1 MGLVKVHLERQQA
14 AFHFR
19 ATNADGFSID
29 IDDGTAYEDGKGH
42 GVGPMQLLM
51 MAIGGCSGVDVVS
64 ILQKGR
70 QEIESFTIDVQG
82 HKPDGVSPSVYDHIE
97 VVFHLTGKVDPAKVQ
112 RAVDLSLG
120 KYCSVSRILEKTA
133 TIEYRFTVNGVE
145 EGKGTVTPPD
155 EA

>member
-14 AFHFR
+14 DFHFR
-19 ATNADGFSID
+19 ATNADGLSID
-29 IDDGTAYEDGKGH
+29 IDDATAYEDGKGH

-70 QEIESFTIDVQG
+70 QEIDSFSIDVQG
-82 HKPDGVSPSVYDHIE
+82 RKPDGVSPSVYERIDVH
-97 VVFHLTGKVDPAKVQ
+97 FHLTGAVDPAKVQ

-133 TIEYRFTVNGVE
+133 TIAYRFTVNGVE
-145 EGKGTVTPPD
+145 EGSGTIDSP
-155 EA
+155 A

>member
-1 MGLVKVHLERQQA
+1 MGLVNVHLERQEA
-14 AFHFR
+14 DFHFK
-19 ATNADGFSID
+19 ASNADGHSID

-70 QEIESFTIDVQG
+70 QEIESMSIDVKG
-82 HKPDGVSPSVYDHIE
+82 HKPDGVSPSVYDTIE
-97 VVFHLTGKVDPAKVQ
+97 VHFILSGNLDPSRVR
-112 RAVDLSLG
+112 RAIDLSLG

-133 TIEYRFTVNGVE
+133 TISYRYTVNGTE
-145 EGKGTVTPPD
+145 YERCQIDPPSD
-155 EA
+155 D